1 MDVGTLVARSMR
13 KYRDRIALTGPEGE
27 KTFGEVGSRVMQLA
41 RALRALGLET
51 EDRVLDLQSN
61 QITYIETD
69 LGISTAG
76 LCRVALNYRLHP
88 SDWVRIAT
96 DCQARVLILDAKF
109 WDDAKD
115 VRALVDHVIVI
126 NGDGDGAI
134 PYERFLSAQ
143 STAELGLA
151 VSPDT
156 LVSLNYSSGTTGK
169 PKGAIR
175 THRNRFAS
183 LNNIVTDLFGHI
195 PTEKDVWLHAGPVTH
210 TSGLFVLPFFTFGAR
225 QIIHAKFDEEHVVA
239 EFETGGATATA
250 MVPTMV
256 ARLLAIPGISPDR
269 LKNLKMLG
277 YAGAPMPAEQIR
289 QCHEPLTKHMVQ
301 YYGLVEAIPPV
312 TVLSEADHTLGLT
325 SEPEVLTSAG
335 NPCAGVEVRIVD
347 EDGKDVPVGEIG
359 EVITRGDHVMRG
371 YWGAAGQDSTVTKA
385 VRDGWLHT
393 GDLGRVDQHDRLFLV
408 DRKGDMIISGGYNI
422 YPREIEEVIAQV
434 AGVHEVAVVG
444 VKDQEWGQRVTALI
458 TLLPG
463 AQVDSQQVMDH
474 CKASMASYKKPKE
487 VRIVE
492 SFPLNSTGKIAKK
505 VIREQ
510 LEAE

>member
-1 MDVGTLVARSMR
+1 MR

-143 STAELGLA
+143 STTELGLA

-169 PKGAIR
+169 PSRK
-175 THRNRFAS
+175 S
-183 LNNIVTDLFGHI
+183 LLL
-195 PTEKDVWLHAGPVTH
+195 PLH
-210 TSGLFVLPFFTFGAR
+210 L
-225 QIIHAKFDEEHVVA
+225 
-239 EFETGGATATA
+239 
-250 MVPTMV
+250 
-256 ARLLAIPGISPDR
+256 
-269 LKNLKMLG
+269 
-277 YAGAPMPAEQIR
+277 
-289 QCHEPLTKHMVQ
+289 
-301 YYGLVEAIPPV
+301 
-312 TVLSEADHTLGLT
+312 
-325 SEPEVLTSAG
+325 VLT
-335 NPCAGVEVRIVD
+335 
-347 EDGKDVPVGEIG
+347 
-359 EVITRGDHVMRG
+359 
-371 YWGAAGQDSTVTKA
+371 
-385 VRDGWLHT
+385 
-393 GDLGRVDQHDRLFLV
+393 RL
-408 DRKGDMIISGGYNI
+408 
-422 YPREIEEVIAQV
+422 
-434 AGVHEVAVVG
+434 
-444 VKDQEWGQRVTALI
+444 
-458 TLLPG
+458 
-463 AQVDSQQVMDH
+463 
-474 CKASMASYKKPKE
+474 
-487 VRIVE
+487 
-492 SFPLNSTGKIAKK
+492 
-505 VIREQ
+505 
-510 LEAE
+510 